1 MKRVCIGIAVFA
13 VLALGVI
20 ATAEGPDAKTD
31 ALTRGAPIATEIVG
45 PSSLSIQSRINYS
58 RAVLRISGPEGMQ
71 LSTAFGADEKVHV
84 DLLKADWMPTRGK
97 KGKRAEKQEKKDRA
111 TPPNGRYRYEIH
123 FFAKG
128 AKTQYFS
135 GQFFVENGSAVSR
148 DTVRSRQKVAREDLA
163 KPRRGRTRDGV
174 QSGDDMSKYLYT
186 SYFMYLYPQMG
197 YPNTWLTMGSY
208 DYYSYAMEPVTMV
221 NYAGDLLIGQ
231 GSLYGVGYADP
242 FVPQMSISRGYNA
255 GPYVYYNYPAVGVG
269 TATPQ
274 NSLEVVGPYY
284 PGVQLSNLYSAQN
297 FVLEN
302 WNGNFD
308 IWDRTAGSY
317 PLVIQPGTP
326 YSMTPLFIESTGNV
340 GMGTAAP
347 SASLHVYRE
356 DGTAQ
361 FSVQEAS
368 ATEGTRTLFNLENNG
383 VGYIRLTDT
392 SADGSG
398 WTFQAEGP
406 SFRFNKAGTG
416 GAEIYV
422 RDRLDATGGQATLTV
437 DGSVAATN
445 VTFTSSRLVKT
456 GLTAVDS
463 LGVLQKVLELPI
475 SEWTFKNEL
484 NGRRHIGP
492 MAEEFADTFSLG
504 GSDKNISL
512 IDASGITFAAI
523 QGLYEVVLQKQ
534 TTIESLSAENQELN
548 RRLELL
554 EAAVGELIQAD

>member
-20 ATAEGPDAKTD
+20 ATAEGPDAKTA

-274 NSLEVVGPYY
+274 NALEVVGPYY

-317 PLVIQPGTP
+317 PLVIQSGTP

-361 FSVQEAS
+361 LFVEETST
-368 ATEGTRTLFNLENNG
+368 TETARTLFNLQNNG
-383 VGYIRLTDT
+383 IGYIRLTDT
-392 SADGSG
+392 SPDGSG

-416 GAEIYV
+416 GSEIVV
-422 RDRLDATGGQATLTV
+422 RGRNDPGGQPTFTV
-437 DGSVAATN
+437 VGSVAATN
-445 VTFTSSRLVKT
+445 VSFTSSRLAKT
-456 GLTAVDS
+456 EFAAVDS
-463 LGVLQKVLELPI
+463 LGVLEKVVALPI
-475 SEWTFKNEL
+475 SEWTFQDEQ

-492 MAEEFADTFSLG
+492 MAEEFADTFGFG
-504 GSDKNISL
+504 GSNKHISL
-512 IDASGITFAAI
+512 IDTSGVTLAAI
-523 QGLYEVVLQKQ
+523 QGLYEVMQQKQ
-534 TTIESLSAENQELN
+534 TTIESLKAENEELY
-548 RRLELL
+548 RRLEQL
-554 EAAVGELIQAD
+554 EVAVGELTQAD